1 MSTQDHLSS
10 VRFDSLALA
19 EPLKKG
25 LSEAG
30 FEFATPIQAES
41 IPKFLEGT
49 DLAGQAQTGTG
60 KTVAFLLCTMHELL
74 TKPAAEGRKSTQP
87 RAMILAPTR
96 ELAIQIA
103 KDAEPLAKHT
113 DIKIGLAYGGAD
125 YDKQRDKIAAG
136 CDILVGTPGRTI
148 DFFKQRVFDLKHCE
162 VTVLDEADRMFDLGF
177 IDDLRFLL
185 RRCPPAEKRRNL
197 LFSATM
203 SSKVM
208 DMAYEHMG
216 DPVTIKIEADQVTA
230 DRVRQRM
237 FYPANH
243 EKIPLLAGLLKDI
256 DPPRCIIFVNT
267 KAVSEKIWRH
277 LTGNDF
283 KVEIISGDVRQ
294 KKRERLL
301 EEFKTGELK
310 LLIAT
315 DVAARGLHITGVT
328 HVINYDLPDDAED
341 YVHRIGRTAR
351 AGEEGDAISFACETY
366 AFNLGPIE
374 KYIDGKIPLDDIT
387 AEMLPELKPPVRLPE
402 GSGPRGRGGNRN
414 SGGRNGGGNR
424 GGRSGGGGR
433 NQRR

>member
-113 DIKIGLAYGGAD
+113 DLKIALAYGGTD
-125 YDKQRDKIAAG
+125 YEKQRDTIAAG
-136 CDILVGTPGRTI
+136 CDILVGTPGRVI
-148 DFFKQRVFDLKHCE
+148 DFFKQRVFDLSHCE

-177 IDDLRFLL
+177 IADLRFLL
-185 RRCPPAEKRRNL
+185 RNCPAAEKRRNL

-203 SSKVM
+203 SGKVM

-216 DPVTIKIEADQVTA
+216 DPVVIKIEADQITA

-243 EKIPLLAGLLKDI
+243 EKIPLLAGLLKEI

-267 KAVSEKIWRH
+267 KSVSEKIWRH

-301 EEFKTGELK
+301 EEFKSGELK

-328 HVINYDLPDDAED
+328 HVVNFDLPDDAED

-351 AGEEGDAISFACETY
+351 AGESGDAISFACETY

-374 KYIDGKIPLDDIT
+374 KFIDAKIPLDDIT
-387 AEMLPELKPPVRLPE
+387 SEMLPELKPPVRLPE

-414 SGGRNGGGNR
+414 GGNA
-424 GGRSGGGGR
+424 GGRSGGGRGP
-433 NQRR
+433 RR